1 MNTPDESCLFPIQR
15 SLKGKLDDF
24 EVTFLVFINIA
35 VSEIRIYNNFFFL
48 FQFKHTWIQLWVCS
62 NASFFYGGEPQGEAL
77 RALWNE
83 LQFKMQSYITD
94 LWRRLGVIYRQSNS
108 SERVVDYFEATV
120 DRFRGTGKPN
130 FRKFRFELMLR

>member
-1 MNTPDESCLFPIQR
+1 MNTTLGLFQR
-15 SLKGKLDDF
+15 L
-24 EVTFLVFINIA
+24 
-35 VSEIRIYNNFFFL
+35 FFL
-48 FQFKHTWIQLWVCS
+48 WRW
-62 NASFFYGGEPQGEAL
+62 ASRWGTSGSVEWTTIY
-77 RALWNE
+77 
-83 LQFKMQSYITD
+83 MQSYITD

>member
-1 MNTPDESCLFPIQR
+1 MQCQKLEFIITFSFYFNSNIHEYNFGFVPTPL
-15 SLKGKLDDF
+15 
-24 EVTFLVFINIA
+24 
-35 VSEIRIYNNFFFL
+35 
-48 FQFKHTWIQLWVCS
+48 
-62 NASFFYGGEPQGEAL
+62 FFYGGEPQGEAL

-130 FRKFRFELMLR
+130 FQKFRFELMLR